1 MILAAADEG
10 VDRCWIDFLDQEKM
24 AAVLELP
31 ENEEILMIMDLG
43 YEAKG
48 IGPLPKHTARK
59 PLE

>member
-1 MILAAADEG
+1 MILAAA
-10 VDRCWIDFLDQEKM
+10 
-24 AAVLELP
+24 ALELP

-48 IGPLPKHTARK
+48 IGLLPKHTARK

>member
-1 MILAAADEG
+1 MILA
-10 VDRCWIDFLDQEKM
+10 